1 MEKHNLTHEFPQYQE
16 KIQQLKVENAHFKK
30 LANEYDEANHAV
42 HRIESGAEVTTD
54 DHLNE
59 LRKQRVRLK
68 DELYQML
75 NN

>member
-1 MEKHNLTHEFPQYQE
+1 MKNTPLELVHFG
-16 KIQQLKVENAHFKK
+16 LKT
-30 LANEYDEANHAV
+30 Y
-42 HRIESGAEVTTD
+42 TD